1 MNYKNEIAKII
12 NAKMDNLEIDVIENL
27 LEVPPNKEL
36 GDYAFPCF
44 VLAKQLKKAP
54 VAIAQDLAGTLEK
67 TDMLQDI
74 VPTGPYVN
82 FKLDRTLY
90 SKNTI
95 ETVLQEKER
104 YGSNEVGKGKTA
116 VVEFSSTNIAK
127 PFHIGHIRS
136 TVIGNVIRNLYHFSG
151 YKTVAINYLG
161 DYGTQFGMIIAAYKL
176 WGDDKAIEEAP
187 IKELLNLY
195 VRYNREAETDEAM
208 MNTARDWFYRL
219 EQKDEEATRLW
230 SWFKTISLGEFER
243 VYRLLGIDFDS
254 YLGEM
259 YNSQFIPEVL
269 EELEEKNLLV
279 PSEGAKIIDLADEKL
294 PIMLVVKSNGS
305 STYMTRDIATAI
317 NRKKVYDFDKNIYVV
332 GSQQNLHFQ
341 QLRAALKKM
350 GYSWWN
356 DCIHIPFGMISL
368 KDETL
373 STRKGKI
380 VFLEDVLNKAIEKTM
395 GIIEDRNPDL
405 ENKDLVAKQVGI
417 GAVIFQ
423 ELFNNRIKDYV
434 FDWDEV
440 LNFEGETGPYVQYTL
455 ARSNSILSKGMDL
468 DRKEIDYTKITS
480 EEEYLLLSSI
490 GDFPKRV
497 LDALDKNEPSFIT
510 RQLVEI
516 AKNFNKFYNTCP
528 ILNSDEETKKAR
540 LSIVQVTN
548 QTLKNGLRLLGIE
561 APERM

>member
-67 TDMLQDI
+67 MDMLQDI

-95 ETVLQEKER
+95 ESVLQEKER
-104 YGSNEVGKGKTA
+104 YGSNDVGKGKTA

-243 VYRLLGIDFDS
+243 VYRLLGIEFDS
-254 YLGEM
+254 YHGEM

-468 DRKEIDYTKITS
+468 DRKEIDYTKITA

-528 ILNSDEETKKAR
+528 ILNSDEEIKKAR

>member
-104 YGSNEVGKGKTA
+104 YGSNDVGKGKTA

-243 VYRLLGIDFDS
+243 VYRLLGIEFDS
-254 YLGEM
+254 YHGEM

-468 DRKEIDYTKITS
+468 DRKEIDYTKITA

-528 ILNSDEETKKAR
+528 ILNSDEEIKKAR

>member
-67 TDMLQDI
+67 MDMLQDI

-95 ETVLQEKER
+95 ESVLQEKER

-468 DRKEIDYTKITS
+468 DRKEIDYTKITA